1 MPLPAT
7 RTHWVKGRDRRK
19 GLMTEA
25 RWESWVNL
33 LLCGQELAL
42 QSVFAVRCSEAS
54 RPNMVAVGSYPI
66 ALDQGEYQ
74 ADI

>member
-7 RTHWVKGRDRRK
+7 RTHWVKGRDRGK

-33 LLCGQELAL
+33 LLCGQELVL
-42 QSVFAVRCSEAS
+42 QAS
-54 RPNMVAVGSYPI
+54 RPNMVAVGSYPV